1 MRHAFFYCRKVLQIL
16 TGVKILQSN
25 DDSPR
30 PSTRPSLLTP
40 AQQAEADRSR
50 ILNHLEGGRR
60 PAPLPH
66 EGRRASR
73 WPVWGGMVAGALLL
87 LATGAW
93 LGQRETAAQA
103 EPVLASTAPV
113 PETPVVTSATVPVT
127 AAASIHE
134 EQQQAPPQQS
144 LSEMLGAD
152 MPVPAPVPGPRDVLS
167 KALETPQSSA
177 PKPARAPLKKT
188 PPKPLKPAT
197 PAKPAATPEEE
208 SDVALLAALV
218 SHAQVGTVPKKA
230 QSSLQAQL
238 QQCST
243 LKPAAA
249 DSCRQRTCAGRADK
263 PQCKAA
269 RAAAKGAR

>member
-1 MRHAFFYCRKVLQIL
+1 MR
-16 TGVKILQSN
+16 SN

-60 PAPLPH
+60 PAPAPH
-66 EGRRASR
+66 EGRRTGR
-73 WPVWGGMVAGALLL
+73 WAVWGGMVAGALLL

-103 EPVLASTAPV
+103 EPALASTAPA
-113 PETPVVTSATVPVT
+113 PEAPAVAVAPAT
-127 AAASIHE
+127 AAASIREE
-134 EQQQAPPQQS
+134 EQQALPQQS
-144 LSEMLGAD
+144 LSEMLGAG
-152 MPVPAPVPGPRDVLS
+152 MPVPAPVSSPRDVLS
-167 KALETPQSSA
+167 KALETPQKSA
-177 PKPARAPLKKT
+177 SKPARAPQKK
-188 PPKPLKPAT
+188 PPAKSLKPAD
-197 PAKPAATPEEE
+197 PAKPAVTPEQE

-218 SHAQVGTVPKKA
+218 SHAQAGTAPVKA
-230 QSSLQAQL
+230 PSSLQAQL
-238 QQCST
+238 QQCSK

-249 DSCRQRTCAGRADK
+249 DSCRQRTCAGRTGK

-269 RAAAKGAR
+269 RVAAKGAR

>member
-1 MRHAFFYCRKVLQIL
+1 M
-16 TGVKILQSN
+16 QSN

-60 PAPLPH
+60 PAPMPH

-73 WPVWGGMVAGALLL
+73 WQVWGGMLAGALLL

-93 LGQRETAAQA
+93 LGQHEAAAVA
-103 EPVLASTAPV
+103 EPVSSSTAPA
-113 PETPVVTSATVPVT
+113 PETPAVAAAPVT
-127 AAASIHE
+127 AAASIREE
-134 EQQQAPPQQS
+134 EQQALPRQS

-152 MPVPAPVPGPRDVLS
+152 LPVPAPASVPGPKDVLS
-167 KALETPQSSA
+167 KALESPQKSA
-177 PKPARAPLKKT
+177 SKPARAPQKK
-188 PPKPLKPAT
+188 PPAKPLKPAA
-197 PAKPAATPEEE
+197 PAKPAVTPEQEN
-208 SDVALLAALV
+208 DLALLAALV
-218 SHAQVGTVPKKA
+218 SHAQAGTPPKKA
-230 QSSLQAQL
+230 PSSLQVQL
-238 QQCST
+238 QQCSK

-249 DSCRQRTCAGRADK
+249 DSCRQRTCAGRTDK
-263 PQCKAA
+263 PLCKAA

>member
-1 MRHAFFYCRKVLQIL
+1 M
-16 TGVKILQSN
+16 QSN

-60 PAPLPH
+60 PAPMPH

-73 WPVWGGMVAGALLL
+73 WPVWGGMLAGAVLL

-93 LGQRETAAQA
+93 LGQREAAAVA
-103 EPVLASTAPV
+103 EPVLTSTAPA
-113 PETPVVTSATVPVT
+113 PETPAVAAAPVT
-127 AAASIHE
+127 AAASIREE
-134 EQQQAPPQQS
+134 EQDPPHQS

-152 MPVPAPVPGPRDVLS
+152 LPVPAPASVPGPKDVLS
-167 KALETPQSSA
+167 KALESPQKNAS
-177 PKPARAPLKKT
+177 KPARAPQKK
-188 PPKPLKPAT
+188 PPAKPLKPAG
-197 PAKPAATPEEE
+197 PAKPAVTPEQEN
-208 SDVALLAALV
+208 DVALLAALV
-218 SHAQVGTVPKKA
+218 SHAQAGTPPKKVPP
-230 QSSLQAQL
+230 SLQVQL
-238 QQCST
+238 QQCSK

-249 DSCRQRTCAGRADK
+249 DSCRQRTCAGRTDK
-263 PQCKAA
+263 PLCKAA

>member
-1 MRHAFFYCRKVLQIL
+1 M
-16 TGVKILQSN
+16 QSN
-25 DDSPR
+25 DDSRR

-60 PAPLPH
+60 PAPAPH
-66 EGRRASR
+66 EGRRARR
-73 WPVWGGMVAGALLL
+73 WPVWGGMLAGALLL

-93 LGQRETAAQA
+93 LGQRETAAEA
-103 EPVLASTAPV
+103 EPALTSTVPV
-113 PETPVVTSATVPVT
+113 PETAAVGT
-127 AAASIHE
+127 AAASIRDE
-134 EQQQAPPQQS
+134 EQQVLPRQS

-152 MPVPAPVPGPRDVLS
+152 MPAPAPAPVPGARDVLS
-167 KALETPQSSA
+167 KALETPQKSA
-177 PKPARAPLKKT
+177 PRPVRAPQKKT
-188 PPKPLKPAT
+188 PVKPLKPAD
-197 PAKPAATPEEE
+197 PAKPAVTPEQE

-218 SHAQVGTVPKKA
+218 SHAQAGAAPKKA
-230 QSSLQAQL
+230 PPPSLQAQL

-249 DSCRQRTCAGRADK
+249 DSCRQRTCAGRTGK
-263 PQCKAA
+263 PLCKAA

>member
-1 MRHAFFYCRKVLQIL
+1 MP
-16 TGVKILQSN
+16 SN

-60 PAPLPH
+60 PAPVPH

-93 LGQRETAAQA
+93 LGQRETAAVA

-113 PETPVVTSATVPVT
+113 PETPPVATAPVT

-134 EQQQAPPQQS
+134 EQQQALPRQS

-152 MPVPAPVPGPRDVLS
+152 LPAPVPAPVPGPRDVLS
-167 KALETPQSSA
+167 KALESPQRSA
-177 PKPARAPLKKT
+177 PKPARTPLKKT

-197 PAKPAATPEEE
+197 PAKPATTPEEE

-230 QSSLQAQL
+230 PSSLQAQL

-243 LKPAAA
+243 LKLAAA
-249 DSCRQRTCAGRADK
+249 DSCRQRTCAGRTDK

-269 RAAAKGAR
+269 KAAAKGAH

>member
-1 MRHAFFYCRKVLQIL
+1 M
-16 TGVKILQSN
+16 
-25 DDSPR
+25 
-30 PSTRPSLLTP
+30 TP

-60 PAPLPH
+60 PAPVPH

-73 WPVWGGMVAGALLL
+73 WPVWGGMLAGALLL

-93 LGQRETAAQA
+93 LGQRETAVVA

-113 PETPVVTSATVPVT
+113 PETPPVATAPVT

-134 EQQQAPPQQS
+134 EEPEALPRQS

-152 MPVPAPVPGPRDVLS
+152 LPAPAPAPVSGPRDLLS
-167 KALETPQSSA
+167 KALESPQKSA
-177 PKPARAPLKKT
+177 PKPARAPQKK
-188 PPKPLKPAT
+188 PPAKPLKPVDS
-197 PAKPAATPEEE
+197 AKPAATPEQEN
-208 SDVALLAALV
+208 DVALLAALV
-218 SHAQVGTVPKKA
+218 SHAQAGTPPKKA
-230 QSSLQAQL
+230 PPSLQAQL
-238 QQCST
+238 QQCGK

-249 DSCRQRTCAGRADK
+249 DSCRQRTCAGRTGK